1 MTKFAENYGFQCSS
15 CDAKLAYPKAKQ
27 NMQNDKY
34 HVKVLERRIDLY
46 KLGKFDNFYLKAK
59 LNNNV

>member
-1 MTKFAENYGFQCSS
+1 
-15 CDAKLAYPKAKQ
+15 
-27 NMQNDKY
+27 MQNDKY

-59 LNNNV
+59 LNNKV